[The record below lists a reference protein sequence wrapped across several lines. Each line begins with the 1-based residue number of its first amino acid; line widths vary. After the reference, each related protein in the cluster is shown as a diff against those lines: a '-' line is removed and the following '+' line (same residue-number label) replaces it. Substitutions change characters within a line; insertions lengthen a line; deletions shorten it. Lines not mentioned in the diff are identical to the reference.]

1 MKYVGKESTHT
12 PDTLRTIPTI
22 VLNRLA
28 KITSRNPSIH
38 AEAVDKIY
46 PAYANALCKAGL
58 APPVL
63 PTMGDLWRKQDEKVE
78 IQKEQDVREEKNR
91 NVYFCVAYSRYFSMS
106 IHRVIYRLKKSFN
119 LTWLRVRMSYHVFN
133 NL

>member
-12 PDTLRTIPTI
+12 PDTLRTIPSI

-46 PAYANALCKAGL
+46 PAHANALLKAGL

-63 PTMGDLWRKQDEKVE
+63 PTMGYLWRKQDGKVE
-78 IQKEQDVREEKNR
+78 IEKEQDVSKKKNR
-91 NVYFCVAYSRYFSMS
+91 NVYFCVAYSSYFSTS
-106 IHRVIYRLKKSFN
+106 IHRVINRLKIY
-119 LTWLRVRMSYHVFN
+119 LTSHS
-133 NL
+133 